1 MRCSRCERSAWVNR
15 AWRRSSHQPLSHS
28 RRQTITLYPG
38 AQHRGRPESL
48 DSRLSLPIS
57 IVGCPPRGAF
67 SCLDSERESTR
78 PHSLGPRT
86 VRPASR
92 DNLTGGRATEMPPSS
107 AWPPDDA
114 AAQQAGHEKKTW
126 STPRVF
132 TVHGPCKSFFAPPR
146 RRPHAAGHWPFRK
159 EGAGPNAPQAH
170 HGSMEARC
178 WLINGTIATDR
189 NMATHGPSPDLTAKS
204 DQSPSRASL

>member
-1 MRCSRCERSAWVNR
+1 MPTQGGLFMAWKQDG
-15 AWRRSSHQPLSHS
+15 WRMLGLGTRRGK
-28 RRQTITLYPG
+28 RRQARLQHPPTLPW
-38 AQHRGRPESL
+38 PS
-48 DSRLSLPIS
+48 D
-57 IVGCPPRGAF
+57 CP
-67 SCLDSERESTR
+67 S
-78 PHSLGPRT
+78 
-86 VRPASR
+86 SR

-107 AWPPDDA
+107 AWPVDDA

-146 RRPHAAGHWPFRK
+146 RRPHAVGHWPFRK
-159 EGAGPNAPQAH
+159 RGRGPNAPQAH

-178 WLINGTIATDR
+178 WLISGTIATDR

>member
-1 MRCSRCERSAWVNR
+1 MRCSRCERSAWINR

-86 VRPASR
+86 VRPASK
-92 DNLTGGRATEMPPSS
+92 DNLAGGRATEMPPSS

-114 AAQQAGHEKKTW
+114 AAQQAGHEKRHGQPPTC
-126 STPRVF
+126 SRF
-132 TVHGPCKSFFAPPR
+132 TDLVKASLRLPD
-146 RRPHAAGHWPFRK
+146 AGHMLQVIGPSGRRGRARTHHKHTMAAWK
-159 EGAGPNAPQAH
+159 QGAG
-170 HGSMEARC
+170 
-178 WLINGTIATDR
+178 
-189 NMATHGPSPDLTAKS
+189 
-204 DQSPSRASL
+204 